1 MLFSPLQ
8 KQKVDALT
16 TMCME
21 CTMTCTV
28 CCDSYTK
35 EVRKPVAC
43 LACGY
48 EACLRCVKTFLLT
61 TPEPNCM
68 NCHAGWNREFLDQH
82 LTRTWREG
90 PLKERRAAF
99 LFDRERSMLPATQEA
114 VEIELQKRAY
124 AAEAK
129 DVAHQLS
136 ELRSEY
142 EMIEEEGEGEKEA
155 LIKLQVKMD
164 EVREYYMLL
173 CQYIRF
179 GHNRNGKEK
188 EKRQF
193 IAACPDD
200 CRGFLSTAY
209 KCGTCQKQFCASC
222 REPKAEGHT
231 CDPDLV
237 ATIAAI
243 AKDSRPCPAC
253 GIAISKVS
261 GCDQMYCTSCD
272 TAYSYETGVIVTGA
286 IHNPHYFERMR
297 TLHGSVPRQP
307 GDHCG
312 LPPFRTVSLELR
324 NNLQACQFYRSAIHV
339 ESVTLQRD
347 LPITTDNTDL
357 RVAYLLKEL
366 DENKFRQAIQQRD
379 RVRSRNLEFRGPLEL
394 YVITIIDFF
403 HQEPTTAKLPALV
416 DQVTKLVNEPLQ
428 VIGKRYNNRY
438 PQFCF
443 ETGELT
449 YCAV

>member
-1 MLFSPLQ
+1 
-8 KQKVDALT
+8 
-16 TMCME
+16 
-21 CTMTCTV
+21 MTCTV
-28 CCDSYTK
+28 CCDPYTK

-82 LTRTWREG
+82 LTRSWREG

-99 LFDRERSMLPATQEA
+99 LFDRERSMLPATQGA
-114 VEIELQKRAY
+114 VEAELQRRAY
-124 AAEAK
+124 AEELKVTYAQM
-129 DVAHQLS
+129 D
-136 ELRSEY
+136 ELRE
-142 EMIEEEGEGEKEA
+142 ERDTVEEEYCTLKNQESDDTEKLA
-155 LIKLQVKMD
+155 DLRVRQTAILKRID
-164 EVREYYMLL
+164 EYRDYCMILG
-173 CQYIRF
+173 QYIRF
-179 GHNRNGKEK
+179 GSGSEPK

-193 IAACPDD
+193 VAACPSD

-222 REPKAEGHT
+222 REPKTEGHT

-243 AKDSRPCPAC
+243 VKDSRPCPAC
-253 GIAISKVS
+253 GMAISKVS

-272 TAYSYETGVIVTGA
+272 TAFSYETGAVVTGV

-307 GDHCG
+307 GECG
-312 LPPFRTVSLELR
+312 MPAFRSLSLEIR
-324 NNLQACQFYRSAIHV
+324 NNLQACQFYRSVLHV
-339 ESVTLQRD
+339 EDVTLRRD
-347 LPITTDNTDL
+347 LPTTTDNTDL
-357 RVAYLLKEL
+357 RVKYLLKEL
-366 DENKFRQAIQQRD
+366 DEDKFRQAIQQRD

-394 YVITIIDFF
+394 YVITVMEFF
-403 HQEPTTAKLPALV
+403 LQDPTPAKLPALL
-416 DQVTKLVNEPLQ
+416 DQITKLVNEPLQ
-428 VIGKRYNNRY
+428 VIGQRYNNRY
-438 PQFCF
+438 PQIDTEGNVEFK
-443 ETGELT
+443 TVK
-449 YCAV
+449 A